1 MVTNAKY
8 VHTNLIARD
17 WKRLAEFYTRVFGC
31 TLVPP
36 ERDLS
41 GQWLDDATGI
51 ARAHIRGAHLRLP
64 GWGDVGPTLEIFQYE
79 SELEKPST
87 AVNRPGFGHLAF
99 AVDDVDATRDA
110 VIAAGGCDVGK
121 IVSVEIAGA
130 GAIRFVYVTDPEG
143 NIIEL
148 QNWRRRIVSTNRER
162 INE

>member
-17 WKRLAEFYTRVFGC
+17 WKRLADFYTRVFGC
-31 TLVPP
+31 ILVPP

-41 GQWLDDATGI
+41 GRWLDDATSVPY
-51 ARAHIRGAHLRLP
+51 AHLRGAHLRLP
-64 GWGDVGPTLEIFQYE
+64 GYGDAGPTLEIFQYV

-99 AVDDVDATRDA
+99 AVDDVDAVHDA
-110 VIAAGGCDVGK
+110 VIAAGGCEVGK
-121 IVSVEIAGA
+121 IVAVEISDAGK
-130 GAIRFVYVTDPEG
+130 IRFVYVTDPEG

-148 QNWRRRIVSTNRER
+148 QQWSK
-162 INE
+162 